1 MKLNCIISQFQLPT
15 KMLMLSLTSKS
26 QTLLMVLLGGLNDY
40 WRSIV
45 VSLNVVSH
53 FARGANDRDIGSS
66 LLKIEQYL
74 WKNKEKINIRNTSF
88 TVIEVVSYLT

>member
-15 KMLMLSLTSKS
+15 KMLMLSL

-88 TVIEVVSYLT
+88 TVIEVGSYLT